1 MTPSRHCC
9 STDGE
14 FFARRADVTTEGEMR
29 AKDRGFRAQGCA
41 PRADEINKKKYIIVN
56 TNRARRRAP
65 LCSSRWRTTHGAMSR
80 PPTAAAAALA
90 AAACTLKQ
98 QAGRWTR
105 LSRAW
110 TAPRCAA
117 RARCDTRVAPLP
129 ALHTPCTR
137 IERARAV
144 ARSACGAISRA
155 AVVALPRPL
164 FPPSLSPPEGLRSCA
179 RRAAT
184 PRIHAWHVD
193 ARVVCVCCP
202 HSDGAQRLAL
212 VVVPSSHRCSR
223 GVWHTRARCGRLR
236 AQRGDA
242 GAVSLYAA
250 LAARARGIIR
260 VELSSKALRGLV
272 F

>member
-1 MTPSRHCC
+1 MADDPWGDVTAANSSGGGLGSSGVHPKAAGGPLDQAVAGV
-9 STDGE
+9 DGTTL
-14 FFARRADVTTEGEMR
+14 RRAREVR
-29 AKDRGFRAQGCA
+29 
-41 PRADEINKKKYIIVN
+41 
-56 TNRARRRAP
+56 
-65 LCSSRWRTTHGAMSR
+65 H
-80 PPTAAAAALA
+80 
-90 AAACTLKQ
+90 
-98 QAGRWTR
+98 AG
-105 LSRAW
+105 
-110 TAPRCAA
+110 P
-117 RARCDTRVAPLP
+117 APLP

-144 ARSACGAISRA
+144 ARSACGAITRA

-164 FPPSLSPPEGLRSCA
+164 FPLPSPPPEGLRSCA